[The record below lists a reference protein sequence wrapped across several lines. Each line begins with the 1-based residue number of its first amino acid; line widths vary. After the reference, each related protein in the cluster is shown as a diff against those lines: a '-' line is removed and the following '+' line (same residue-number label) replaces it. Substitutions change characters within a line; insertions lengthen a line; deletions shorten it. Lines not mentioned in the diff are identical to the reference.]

1 MTSDL
6 GGGPRSWRIRNP
18 RPLIGWAFEAET
30 DVDEGVHVLEF
41 LREVLCREPDF
52 GEIIDVH
59 TRRAV
64 ATRTDVRMIW
74 TFDPILRWVEVV
86 VPPC

>member
-6 GGGPRSWRIRNP
+6 GDDPPSWRIKNP

-30 DVDEGVHVLEF
+30 DVDEGVRVLEF
-41 LREVLCREPDF
+41 LREVICREPDF

-64 ATRTDVRMIW
+64 ATGAAVRMIW
-74 TFDPILRWVEVV
+74 TFDRIPRWVQVV